1 MKESID
7 SESWKGN
14 PMRVLLVEDDKQLN
28 YNLKYRLEKED
39 ITVDSCLN
47 MEEASYY
54 IQQNIHDLILLD
66 RMIPGGDGLDLLKQ
80 LRESRNSTPVILIT
94 AIGELQDKVEGL
106 NSGADDYIV
115 KPFEFEE
122 LLARIHSVT
131 RRLYSTLQDK
141 YLTLGNTR
149 YYYEEH
155 RLQGPD
161 KQCVLSKKE
170 GHLLEV
176 FLRSSN
182 HLLFRDVLI
191 TKVWGYDNDIEDG
204 NLDNYIHFIRR
215 RLKAVNSDISIVTV
229 RGSGYKITADRS

>member
-47 MEEASYY
+47 MEDASYY

-66 RMIPGGDGLDLLKQ
+66 RMIPGGDGLALLKQ
-80 LRESRNSTPVILIT
+80 LRESKNATPVILIT

-122 LLARIHSVT
+122 LLARIYSVT

-191 TKVWGYDNDIEDG
+191 TKVWGYDSDIEDG